1 MNVSAG
7 FAFPPPR
14 LRERVTPER
23 VTTDPRVVSG
33 WAPLPVLNPP
43 SAKKIPCKEV
53 TVGSTMMSPLTTI
66 KRKSLAVLARVTFP
80 VIVRFPSTKRTTFP
94 LMVAFVRVRS
104 PGEANHL

>member
-33 WAPLPVLNPP
+33 W
-43 SAKKIPCKEV
+43 
-53 TVGSTMMSPLTTI
+53 
-66 KRKSLAVLARVTFP
+66 
-80 VIVRFPSTKRTTFP
+80 
-94 LMVAFVRVRS
+94 
-104 PGEANHL
+104 